1 MSDEL
6 LDAEPVKVTN
16 AQRLEAAQKAHG
28 RAIARVK
35 VCQKRVE
42 DGPAASDAVSHMRHN
57 RARVALA
64 MAQARAMET
73 HQALDAAIKDVQG
86 AFKW

>member
-1 MSDEL
+1 MTDEL
-6 LDAEPVKVTN
+6 LDAEPVTITN
-16 AQRLEAAQKAHG
+16 AERLADAQKAHG

-64 MAQARAMET
+64 IAQANAMET
-73 HQALDAAIKDVQG
+73 HQRLDAVLAEVQG